1 MSHTDE
7 SPAASGGT
15 DTGAQQ
21 RIDELE
27 MRVAFME
34 DTIDSLNSQL
44 ASLTQDFS
52 LARRAMQ
59 MMNQRLEQMQSGDA
73 VVKDSSEE
81 TPPPHY

>member
-7 SPAASGGT
+7 SPAASGGA
-15 DTGAQQ
+15 DTSAQQ

-34 DTIDSLNSQL
+34 DTIDSLNNQL

-73 VVKDSSEE
+73 VVKDSAEE